1 MIGKS
6 DRNMKYTLIVPVVAF
21 ILVIAIFPLI
31 FSLYMMFSRWAPGTE
46 GIKFV
51 GMENLSAISK
61 DMRFWHALWLS
72 YAYVAI
78 LVVLELTLG
87 TVIAM
92 VLQRDIK
99 GKNFFRVSYM
109 IPMLLTPVAV
119 SYVFKMIFDFN
130 RGPANHFLSWFGI
143 QPVEWL
149 SGRASALISLI
160 IVDVWQW
167 TPFMIL
173 TILAAFEA
181 LPEELFEAAVVDGG
195 SQFRIFQKITLPL
208 ALPVIVTIVLL
219 RTIDAFKVFD
229 TIFILTG
236 GGPGTATELLN
247 FYIYLK
253 GFRAFDLGYGT
264 AMSWMQLILIIVMF
278 MFFIRSLKRLGA
290 LR

>member
-6 DRNMKYTLIVPVVAF
+6 DRRMKYTLMVPVVSF
-21 ILVIAIFPLI
+21 ILIIAIFPLV
-31 FSLYMMFSRWAPGTE
+31 FSLFMMLSQWQPGS
-46 GIKFV
+46 GGLQFV
-51 GMENLSAISK
+51 GLKNFNYMIHDK
-61 DMRFWHALWLS
+61 RFWHALWLS
-72 YAYVAI
+72 FAYVAI
-78 LVVLELTLG
+78 LIFFELTIG
-87 TVIAM
+87 TLIAL
-92 VLQRDIK
+92 VLQRDVK
-99 GKNFFRVSYM
+99 GKNFFRVTYM
-109 IPMLLTPVAV
+109 LPMLLAPIAV
-119 SYVFKMIFDFN
+119 SYIWKMIFDFN
-130 RGPANHFLSWFGI
+130 RGPANHWLTLLGLR
-143 QPVEWL
+143 PVEWL
-149 SGRASALISLI
+149 SGEFSAIISLI

-195 SQFRIFQKITLPL
+195 SPFRIFQKITLPL

-236 GGPGTATELLN
+236 GGPGTATELMN
-247 FYIYLK
+247 FYIYLR

-264 AMSWMQLILIIVMF
+264 AMSWAQLIVIIAMF
-278 MFFIRSLKRLGA
+278 MFFIRSLKRIGA

>member
-1 MIGKS
+1 MRIRS

-21 ILVIAIFPLI
+21 VLIIAIFPLV
-31 FSLYMMFSRWAPGTE
+31 FSLYLMLSKWAPGTA
-46 GIKFV
+46 GIEFIGLGNFK
-51 GMENLSAISK
+51 AISK

-72 YAYVAI
+72 FAYVAI
-78 LVVLELTLG
+78 LLALELSLG
-87 TVIAM
+87 TIIAM
-92 VLQRDIK
+92 VLQREVK
-99 GKNFFRVSYM
+99 GKHFFRVSYM
-109 IPMLLTPVAV
+109 LPMLLSPIAV
-119 SYVFKMIFDFN
+119 SYVWKMIFDYN
-130 RGPANHFLSWFGI
+130 RGPANYFLGWFGVK
-143 QPVEWL
+143 PVEWL
-149 SGRASALISLI
+149 SGEVSALISLV

-167 TPFMIL
+167 TPFMIM

-195 SQFRIFQKITLPL
+195 SSFRIFQRITLPL

-219 RTIDAFKVFD
+219 RTIDALKVFD
-229 TIFILTG
+229 TIYILTG

-264 AMSWMQLILIIVMF
+264 AMSWVQLIVIIAMF
-278 MFFIRSLKRLGA
+278 TFFIRSMKRIGA

>member
-6 DRNMKYTLIVPVVAF
+6 DRNMKYALIVPVVAF
-21 ILVIAIFPLI
+21 ILIVAIFPLI
-31 FSLYMMFSRWAPGTE
+31 FSIYMMLSIWAPGTG

-51 GMENLSAISK
+51 GLQNLKAISR

-78 LVVLELTLG
+78 LLTLELGLG
-87 TVIAM
+87 TMIAM
-92 VLQRDIK
+92 VLQKEIK

-109 IPMLLTPVAV
+109 LPMLLSPVAV
-119 SYVFKMIFDFN
+119 SYVFKMIFDYN
-130 RGPANHFLSWFGI
+130 RGPANHFLSWFHI
-143 QPVEWL
+143 PPVEWL
-149 SGRASALISLI
+149 SGRSSALLSLV

-173 TILAAFEA
+173 TILAAFES

-195 SQFRIFQKITLPL
+195 SQFTIFTRITLPL

-229 TIFILTG
+229 TIYILTG

-264 AMSWMQLILIIVMF
+264 AMSWMQLILLIVMF
-278 MFFIRSLKRLGA
+278 MFFIRSMKRIGA

>member
-1 MIGKS
+1 MIGLAEK
-6 DRNMKYTLIVPVVAF
+6 RMKYALIVPVVVF
-21 ILVIAIFPLI
+21 ILVVAIFPLL
-31 FSLYMMFSRWAPGTE
+31 FSLYMMLSIWQPGTG
-46 GIKFV
+46 GIQFV
-51 GMENLSAISK
+51 GFANFKAIGQ
-61 DMRFWHALWLS
+61 DARFWHALWLS
-72 YAYVAI
+72 FVYVAI
-78 LVVLELTLG
+78 LLTLELCLG
-87 TVIAM
+87 TLIAT
-92 VLQRDIK
+92 VLQKEIG

-109 IPMLLTPVAV
+109 LPMLLSPVAV
-119 SYVFKMIFDFN
+119 SYIWKMIFDYN
-130 RGPANHFLSWFGI
+130 RGPANHFLSFFGI

-149 SGRASALISLI
+149 SGEISAIISLV

-181 LPEELFEAAVVDGG
+181 LPEELFEAAVVDGA
-195 SQFRIFQKITLPL
+195 SPVKIFQKITLPL

-229 TIFILTG
+229 TIYILTG

-247 FYIYLK
+247 FYIYLR

-264 AMSWMQLILIIVMF
+264 AMSWVQLIVIIAMF
-278 MFFIRSLKRLGA
+278 MFFIRSLKRIGA

>member
-1 MIGKS
+1 MIGRS
-6 DRNMKYTLIVPVVAF
+6 DRNMKYALIVPVVVF
-21 ILVIAIFPLI
+21 IIIVAIFPLL
-31 FSLYMMFSRWAPGTE
+31 FSLYMMFSRWQPGTG

-51 GMENLSAISK
+51 GLENLDAMVH
-61 DMRFWHALWLS
+61 DERFWHALWLS
-72 YAYVAI
+72 FVYVAI
-78 LVVLELTLG
+78 LLFFELTIG
-87 TVIAM
+87 TFIAL

-109 IPMLLTPVAV
+109 LPMLLSPIAV
-119 SYVFKMIFDFN
+119 SYIWKMIFDFN
-130 RGPANHFLSWFGI
+130 RGPANHWLKIIGF

-149 SGRASALISLI
+149 SGEISAIISLI

-195 SQFRIFQKITLPL
+195 SPIRIFWKITMPL

-229 TIFILTG
+229 TIYILTG
-236 GGPGTATELLN
+236 GGPGTATELMN
-247 FYIYLK
+247 FYIYLR

-264 AMSWMQLILIIVMF
+264 AMSWAQLIVIIAMF
-278 MFFIRSLKRLGA
+278 LFFIRSLKRIGA